1 MGAFLSQSFRIPNA
15 ALTEQSCPDQ
25 SGRVFIV
32 TGGYT
37 GIGYELSRILYALN
51 ATVYLAGRSQEKAN
65 KALAR
70 IRDAH
75 TKSSGRVEFMRLD
88 LADLETIKPAVD
100 RFLEREERLDVL
112 VNNAGVMFPAAGS
125 TTAQQHE
132 LQVGTNCLGPYLLS
146 TLLEP
151 LLVRTAQS
159 ANPGSVRVAWAA
171 SVGVDVLAPKPGGM
185 KLTSEGAPQDLGVE
199 TNYAQTKVG
208 NILLAAEFG
217 RKTLESGVV
226 HVAFNPGNLKTELQ
240 RHWTGVG
247 ELMTEWLLLYPAI
260 NGAHTELWAG
270 LAPEVAE
277 EASRK
282 NQVVCVW
289 PWGRLGTVRADV
301 LAATKPEEEDGTGLG
316 ARFVAWCASQTQ
328 QFAGQVSTDE

>member
-217 RKTLESGVV
+217 RKTLESVLV
-226 HVAFNPGNLKTELQ
+226 KSPMSRVNKTTFRSDSEAQ
-240 RHWTGVG
+240 
-247 ELMTEWLLLYPAI
+247 EWLLLYPAI